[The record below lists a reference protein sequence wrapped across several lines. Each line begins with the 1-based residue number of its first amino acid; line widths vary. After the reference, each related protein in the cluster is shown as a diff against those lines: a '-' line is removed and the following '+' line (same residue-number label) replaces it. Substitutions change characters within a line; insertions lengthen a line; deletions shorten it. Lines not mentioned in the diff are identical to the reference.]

1 MDSQGE
7 FKIEE
12 NKTKGKWGGRRPNS
26 GRPKRMD
33 EEEIIRKLEPMQEEV
48 FSALREKIAEKD
60 MNAIKLYLQY
70 YLGLPT
76 QKIENKIEGQ
86 LNQVSIEVVKPQI
99 VKEEVMCN

>member
-1 MDSQGE
+1 MDSQE
-7 FKIEE
+7 DIKIEE

-33 EEEIIRKLEPMQEEV
+33 EEEIIRKLQPMQEEV

-86 LNQVSIEVVKPQI
+86 LNQVSVEVVRPEL
-99 VKEEVMCN
+99 VKEEVICN

>member
-1 MDSQGE
+1 MNSQE
-7 FKIEE
+7 DIKIEE

-33 EEEIIRKLEPMQEEV
+33 EEEIIRKLQPMQEEV
-48 FSALREKIAEKD
+48 FAALREKIAEKD

-86 LNQVSIEVVKPQI
+86 LNSVKIDVVKPQL

>member
-1 MDSQGE
+1 MDSQE
-7 FKIEE
+7 DIKIEE

-33 EEEIIRKLEPMQEEV
+33 EEEIIRKLQPMQEEV

-86 LNQVSIEVVKPQI
+86 LNQVSVEVVRPEL
-99 VKEEVMCN
+99 VKEEVLVN

>member
-1 MDSQGE
+1 MNSQE
-7 FKIEE
+7 DIKIEE

-33 EEEIIRKLEPMQEEV
+33 EEEIIRKLQPMQEEV
-48 FSALREKIAEKD
+48 FTALREKIAEKD

>member
-1 MDSQGE
+1 MNSQE
-7 FKIEE
+7 DIKIEE
-12 NKTKGKWGGRRPNS
+12 NKPKGKWGGRRPNS

-33 EEEIIRKLEPMQEEV
+33 EEEIIRKLQPMQEEV
-48 FSALREKIAEKD
+48 FTALREKIAEKD

-99 VKEEVMCN
+99 VKEEILCN

>member
-1 MDSQGE
+1 MNSQE
-7 FKIEE
+7 DIKIEE

-33 EEEIIRKLEPMQEEV
+33 EEEIIRKLQPMQEEV
-48 FSALREKIAEKD
+48 FAALREKIAEKD

-86 LNQVSIEVVKPQI
+86 LNQVSVEVVRPEI
-99 VKEEVMCN
+99 AKEEVMCN

>member
-1 MDSQGE
+1 MNSQGE
-7 FKIEE
+7 IKIEE
-12 NKTKGKWGGRRPNS
+12 KKVKGKWGGARPNS

-33 EEEIIRKLEPMQEEV
+33 EEEIIRKLQPMQEEV
-48 FSALREKIAEKD
+48 FTALREKIAEKD

-86 LNQVSIEVVKPQI
+86 LNQVSIEVVKSEI

>member
-1 MDSQGE
+1 MDSQE
-7 FKIEE
+7 DIKIEE

-33 EEEIIRKLEPMQEEV
+33 EEEIIRKLQPMQEEV
-48 FSALREKIAEKD
+48 FAALREKIAEKD

-86 LNQVSIEVVKPQI
+86 LNSVKIDVVKPQL

>member
-1 MDSQGE
+1 MDSQE
-7 FKIEE
+7 DIKIEE
-12 NKTKGKWGGRRPNS
+12 NKNKGKWGGRRPNS

-33 EEEIIRKLEPMQEEV
+33 EEEIIRKLQPMQEEV

-86 LNQVSIEVVKPQI
+86 LNQVSVEVVRPEI
-99 VKEEVMCN
+99 VKEEILCN